1 MQLLQTAR
9 VVLPKPLSP
18 QIVTITG
25 RSAGLLTVDKM
36 LIGILLLFNGLTLG
50 RIQCHCQQHA
60 VAKQI
65 WTCEDM
71 DRQLQKQYEDLHA
84 RVVAALADRNL
95 AKVAR
100 LVALHENTIR
110 SIANGKNKKPAIET
124 LEILADY
131 LFGSR

>member
-1 MQLLQTAR
+1 
-9 VVLPKPLSP
+9 
-18 QIVTITG
+18 
-25 RSAGLLTVDKM
+25 
-36 LIGILLLFNGLTLG
+36 
-50 RIQCHCQQHA
+50 
-60 VAKQI
+60 
-65 WTCEDM
+65 M